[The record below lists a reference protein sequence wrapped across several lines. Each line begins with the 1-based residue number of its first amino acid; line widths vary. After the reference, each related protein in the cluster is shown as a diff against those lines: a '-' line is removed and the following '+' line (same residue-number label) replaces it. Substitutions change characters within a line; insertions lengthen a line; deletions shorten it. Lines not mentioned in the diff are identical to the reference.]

1 MSVFAEYSNSNNM
14 DRVQIRSLTHLIRCR
29 NSSNVHEFIKSI
41 MKHSD
46 KRARVCRD
54 PSRSMQRLP
63 SFETSDEAPFLKL
76 SNFLTGRRQPRPSF
90 KRGSE
95 RQNASKFASPKLPL
109 ALLLCL
115 RDRPSLRPTSLTT
128 SWQADEA
135 SNWNGPLAKIN
146 RNDFFLIM
154 TKWF

>member
-1 MSVFAEYSNSNNM
+1 MMGVFAKYSNSNNM
-14 DRVQIRSLTHLIRCR
+14 DRVQIRSLTHLIRWR
-29 NSSNVHEFIKSI
+29 NSSNVLMFMTT

-54 PSRSMQRLP
+54 PSCSMQKLP

-135 SNWNGPLAKIN
+135 SNWNGPLAKRN
-146 RNDFFLIM
+146 RNDFF
-154 TKWF
+154 K